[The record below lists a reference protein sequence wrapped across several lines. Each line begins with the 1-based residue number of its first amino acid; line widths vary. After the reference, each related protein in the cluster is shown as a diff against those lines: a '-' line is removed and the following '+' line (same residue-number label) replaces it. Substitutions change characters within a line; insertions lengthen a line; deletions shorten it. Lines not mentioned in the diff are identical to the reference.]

1 MIRMTYN
8 EENVSSNAT
17 NGIIGKLNTQ
27 IFEKGLNNMKTRLVF
42 KTNIAR
48 KLLRMGYRIV
58 DLKPYKN
65 ENGEFDF
72 TRSIYVFADENDI
85 DKEIM
90 ELANSQR

>member
-8 EENVSSNAT
+8 EKMSAQMQLMALLVNL
-17 NGIIGKLNTQ
+17 ILKYLK
-27 IFEKGLNNMKTRLVF
+27 KGLINMKTRLVF